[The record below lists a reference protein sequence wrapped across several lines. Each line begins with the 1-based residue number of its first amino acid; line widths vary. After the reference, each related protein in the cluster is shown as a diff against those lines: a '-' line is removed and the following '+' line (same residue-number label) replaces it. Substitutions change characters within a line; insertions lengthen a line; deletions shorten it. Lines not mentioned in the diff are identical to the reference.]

1 MLEYALHTCHAMVDV
16 REVEVLAILGES
28 CKGWASP
35 GIDLLD
41 EVSTDAPFRKE

>member
-1 MLEYALHTCHAMVDV
+1 MLEDALHTCHAMVDV

-28 CKGWASP
+28 CQGRASP

-41 EVSTDAPFRKE
+41 EVSTNAPNREK